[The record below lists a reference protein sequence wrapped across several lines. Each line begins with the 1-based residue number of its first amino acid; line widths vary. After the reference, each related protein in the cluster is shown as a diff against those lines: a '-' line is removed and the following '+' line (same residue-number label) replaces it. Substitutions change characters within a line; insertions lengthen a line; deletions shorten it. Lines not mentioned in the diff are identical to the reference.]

1 MRIHVCYFCSSPCY
15 PGHGI
20 TFVRNDCK
28 VFRFCRSKCHK
39 NFKLKRNPRK
49 QKWTK
54 SFRRAAGKEMR
65 VDSTYDFEK
74 RRNKPIKYDR
84 NIMGATIR
92 AMQKVQQIK
101 DKRHERFYANRM
113 KGAKQQQKEQA
124 RAKIA
129 QQIDLIAPAASAERA
144 ALNVGVVAK
153 IKAKQAA
160 KMDTAKQ

>member
-49 QKWTK
+49 AKWTK
-54 SFRRAAGKEMR
+54 AFRRAAGKEMR
-65 VDSTYDFEK
+65 VDATYDFEK
-74 RRNKPIKYDR
+74 KRNRPIKYDR
-84 NIMGATIR
+84 NVMGATIR

-113 KGAKQQQKEQA
+113 KATKEEKKAQI
-124 RAKIA
+124 RAKIV
-129 QQIDLIAPAASAERA
+129 QQVDLIAPAASKERA
-144 ALNVGVVAK
+144 ALNVGVIAK
-153 IKAKQAA
+153 IKAKSAT
-160 KMDTAKQ
+160 KMDTAQQ

>member
-84 NIMGATIR
+84 NLMGATIR
-92 AMQKVQQIK
+92 AMQKVQQVK

-113 KGAKQQQKEQA
+113 KGAKEMKKQQEDK
-124 RAKIA
+124 
-129 QQIDLIAPAASAERA
+129 
-144 ALNVGVVAK
+144 
-153 IKAKQAA
+153 
-160 KMDTAKQ
+160 TAKRSASKHRL